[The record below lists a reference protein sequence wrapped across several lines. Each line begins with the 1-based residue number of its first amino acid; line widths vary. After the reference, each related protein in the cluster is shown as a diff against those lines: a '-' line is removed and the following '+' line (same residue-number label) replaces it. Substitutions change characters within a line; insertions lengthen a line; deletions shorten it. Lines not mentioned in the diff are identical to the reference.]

1 MKKMFIL
8 MLTVLMALSLVLIT
22 GCQKKDATTEMKE
35 KAAET
40 AGEVKEKAAE
50 TAGEVKEKAAETAA
64 EVKEKAA
71 ETAGAVKEKAAETAE
86 KAPAPA
92 KKKTAG
98 Y

>member
-8 MLTVLMALSLVLIT
+8 MLTVLMALSLVLVT
-22 GCQKKDATTEMKE
+22 GCQKKDATTEM
-35 KAAET
+35 
-40 AGEVKEKAAE
+40 
-50 TAGEVKEKAAETAA
+50 
-64 EVKEKAA
+64 KEKAA